1 MQQLVIVTGLSGAG
15 KTVVLRSLEDMEF
28 YCVDNLPINMLNQLA
43 QNIIADSEFY
53 PQVAVGIDIR
63 SKSQDLTVFNDLI
76 ASIDQNQ
83 LLVKIIFLSADKK
96 TILKRYSE
104 TRRRHPLSTAQH
116 KYSLTEAIKL
126 ESELMNGFKLNADLI
141 IDTTQLKIQQLKQ
154 QIWQI
159 MSQPNDH
166 VSVIIKS
173 FAFKRGVPF
182 DADFVFDARC
192 LPNPY
197 WQPELRTLTG
207 QDDQVKAFL
216 DKEHIVQEFLKDLSY
231 FAKKWI
237 NQFEANDRSYITIAI
252 GCTGGQHRSVYLVES
267 LHAFLEKKMIKNMI
281 QHRELHQEQS

>member
-28 YCVDNLPINMLNQLA
+28 YCVDNLPVNMLQQLA
-43 QNIIADSEFY
+43 DNIVRDIEFY
-53 PQVAVGIDIR
+53 PKVAVGIDIR
-63 SKSQDLTVFNDLI
+63 SKNQDLTAFNDLI
-76 ASIDQNQ
+76 ASIDQSQ
-83 LLVKIIFLSADKK
+83 LMVKIIFLSADKK

-104 TRRRHPLSTAQH
+104 TRRRHPLSTEQH
-116 KYSLTEAIKL
+116 NYSLTEAIKL
-126 ESELMNGFKLNADLI
+126 ESELMNNFKLNADLI

-166 VSVIIKS
+166 VSVIVKS

-197 WQPELRTLTG
+197 WQPELRALTG
-207 QDDQVKAFL
+207 EDKAVKNFL
-216 DKEHIVQEFLKDLSY
+216 KKEKIVQEYLSDLSY
-231 FAKKWI
+231 FTKKWI

-252 GCTGGQHRSVYLVES
+252 GCTGGQHRSVYLVEA
-267 LHAFLEKKMIKNMI
+267 LHEFLEKKMIKNML
-281 QHRELHQEQS
+281 QHRELN

>member
-28 YCVDNLPINMLNQLA
+28 YCVDNLPVNMLQQLA
-43 QNIIADSEFY
+43 NNIIADVAFY
-53 PQVAVGIDIR
+53 PKVAVGIDIR
-63 SKSQDLTVFNDLI
+63 SKNKDLVEFNDLI
-76 ASIDQNQ
+76 ASFDQSQ
-83 LLVKIIFLSADKK
+83 LKVKTIFLAAEKK

-104 TRRRHPLSTAQH
+104 TRRRHPLSTDQH
-116 KYSLTEAIKL
+116 NFSLTEAIKL
-126 ESELMNGFKLNADLI
+126 ESELMSEFKEHADLI

-159 MSQPNDH
+159 MSQPNAH
-166 VSVIIKS
+166 VSVIVKS

-197 WQPELRTLTG
+197 WQPELRALTG
-207 QDDQVKAFL
+207 QDEAVKAFL
-216 DKEHIVQEFLKDLSY
+216 ANEKIVKEYLDDLSY

-237 NQFEANDRSYITIAI
+237 SQFEANDRSYITIAI
-252 GCTGGQHRSVYLVES
+252 GCTGGQHRSVYLVEA
-267 LHAFLEKKMIKNMI
+267 LHEFLEKQLIENML
-281 QHRELHQEQS
+281 QHRELN

>member
-28 YCVDNLPINMLNQLA
+28 YCVDNLPVNMLQQLA
-43 QNIIADSEFY
+43 SNIVADLEFY
-53 PQVAVGIDIR
+53 PKVAVGIDIR
-63 SKSQDLTVFNDLI
+63 SKNQDLTAFNELI
-76 ASIDQNQ
+76 ASIDQSQ
-83 LLVKIIFLSADKK
+83 LQVKVIFLSADKK

-104 TRRRHPLSTAQH
+104 TRRRHPLSTDQH

-126 ESELMNGFKLNADLI
+126 ESELMGEFKLRADLI

-154 QIWQI
+154 QMWQI

-197 WQPELRTLTG
+197 WQPELRALTG
-207 QDDQVKAFL
+207 QDLAVKAFL
-216 DKEHIVQEFLKDLSY
+216 SNEKIVKEYLDDLSY

-252 GCTGGQHRSVYLVES
+252 GCTGGQHRSVYLVEA
-267 LHAFLEKKMIKNMI
+267 LHEFLEQQSIKNML
-281 QHRELHQEQS
+281 QHRELS